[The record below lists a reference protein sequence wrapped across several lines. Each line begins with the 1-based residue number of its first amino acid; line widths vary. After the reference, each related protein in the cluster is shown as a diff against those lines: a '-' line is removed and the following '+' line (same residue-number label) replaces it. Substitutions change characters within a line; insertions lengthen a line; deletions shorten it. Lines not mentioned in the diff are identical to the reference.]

1 MNIKRF
7 IEEITQGG
15 AKLWVEGDDLCCEG
29 SSGVKGGI

>member
-1 MNIKRF
+1 MNIKQF

-15 AKLWVEGDDLCCEG
+15 LWVEGDDLCCEG